1 MPWVPVDDPNE
12 LQVATSSFAVNT
24 TEGKG
29 KTGAQEAK
37 TMETSQEKN
46 QTLRGLIGML
56 TRAEMF
62 NRRLPTGRFEARM
75 NGVNQEFPKSWQS
88 GDVANF
94 QGFQG
99 LQQRMLKPSMSLGG
113 AGNVSSGEVNTPK
126 ELEMAMTAVPGP
138 GKEDG
143 ANRYLTNSV
152 GELALQQFSRNVF
165 MEKWRAMYGS
175 SHALSKTGKS
185 AEEAFAAFL
194 NSPKSAP
201 LRKPL
206 TTYVDEAA
214 ARQKGKTAPE
224 PKVGQIVD
232 GYRFNGGDKRS
243 PASWTKM

>member
-29 KTGAQEAK
+29 RTGAQEAR
-37 TMETSQEKN
+37 TMESAQAQS
-46 QTLRGLIGML
+46 QTLRNVVGML

-113 AGNVSSGEVNTPK
+113 AGNVSAGEVNTPK

-138 GKEDG
+138 SKAKA
-143 ANRYLTNSV
+143 ANQYLTNAL
-152 GELALQQFSRNVF
+152 GEQALQQFSRNLF
-165 MEKWRAMYGS
+165 MEKWRTMHGS
-175 SHALSKTGKS
+175 SHATNKSGKT
-185 AEEAFAAFL
+185 AEQAFAEFL

-214 ARQKGKTAPE
+214 AKRAGGAVPNDIAAILAKHGGK
-224 PKVGQIVD
+224 
-232 GYRFNGGDKRS
+232 
-243 PASWTKM
+243 